1 MIYCGRGIGMEN
13 KFDKTK
19 IGIDAFKKFT
29 EQFKA
34 NDIYGQIIIEELLK
48 VILEKDDQNEKT
60 K

>member
-1 MIYCGRGIGMEN
+1 MEN